1 MRTSCRNL
9 RATRAA
15 KMRAG
20 PVVGSSVKLPK
31 IDKLQGCA
39 LSPPSRVALLSPQAA
54 SWLGF
59 LAGVE
64 IELVPQVFLRADV
77 VVVVGVGREELVLA
91 LRAASHSWDFVVVL
105 QDDEAALHG
114 RFIRSKQR
122 RVGTLRYAHFV
133 RHINTAWSAMLVY
146 TQSVP
151 AESGAKE

>member
-1 MRTSCRNL
+1 
-9 RATRAA
+9 
-15 KMRAG
+15 
-20 PVVGSSVKLPK
+20 VK
-31 IDKLQGCA
+31 A
-39 LSPPSRVALLSPQAA
+39 LSPQAA
-54 SWLGF
+54 AWIISSSAHVL
-59 LAGVE
+59 
-64 IELVPQVFLRADV
+64 IEFPAQVFFRTDV
-77 VVVVGVGREELVLA
+77 VVAVSVRREELSLA
-91 LRAASHSWDFVVVL
+91 SRAPRHSWDLVAVL